1 VGAGVPFSQSDA
13 VLWGIK
19 DTLQLLPR
27 VNRATLRRLVEYW
40 ALVLQYEHINRMN
53 IAVRLRGHSPR

>member
-1 VGAGVPFSQSDA
+1 
-13 VLWGIK
+13 VLWGVK
-19 DTLQLLPR
+19 DTLQLLPP

-53 IAVRLRGHSPR
+53 IAVRGPT